1 LVDVFVST
9 VLSNKTP
16 PLKGMARALSYRRS
30 EGARLSVNMNEEF
43 QMNETATDVA
53 ITESFDAVAHAE
65 PAQAATETVAN
76 DAIAEAADNTDGS
89 DLQAPDAEEA
99 VAEVQEVV
107 PAGPSDF
114 EIMGLSQALVQAT
127 KDMGFTK
134 ATSVQLKAIPL
145 ALQTGGDKKYVDLM
159 VSSQTGSG
167 KTAAFLLPVL
177 HTLEADMFAKAQ
189 AEKDELEAEVQ
200 AAIARGET
208 PPKKPKRKDPTNN
221 RNFKAPT
228 PGALILCPTREL
240 AQQVANDAIDLVR
253 HMRGVRV
260 ASVIGGMPYQ
270 LQIAKLQNANLIV
283 ATPGRLLDLQRSS
296 QIKLQEVKFLVVD
309 EADRML
315 DLGFS
320 DDLAEVNN
328 LTAQRQQT
336 MMFSAT
342 FASRIQQLAA
352 RVMREPQ
359 RITIDT
365 PQEKHNNIK
374 QILFWADNMQ
384 HKRKLLDHWMRDET
398 IEQAIVFVSTQV
410 ECDGLANDLADSG
423 FAAAALHGALS
434 QGMRNRRLNMLRE
447 GRIQFLIATDVAA
460 RGIDVP
466 SISHVFNYGLPMKAE
481 DYTHR
486 IGRTGR
492 AGRSGTAVTIAEFRD
507 RRKIGDIEFF
517 TKQPIKSEVIPGL
530 EPTVRERPARAG
542 FGPRGND
549 RGGDRGGDRSADRSG
564 GDRFADRGGDR
575 GERSYGPRPGG
586 FNDRNKGGGFGGGGG
601 FGDRTK
607 NVNEGGWGGRPQ
619 QGDSRGDQRSF
630 EPRDDA
636 RGFQPRGGDQ
646 AADNRGGDRDNRGF
660 APRAPFGGERGGD
673 RGFQDRRPQERGQ
686 ERSFEPR
693 GDQRAAPRF
702 DARNDNPFQ
711 REDRPVRKDRPAYE
725 PKNFDVPVSK
735 RPSTFAN
742 RPFDDKK
749 PGKKPF
755 SPGKTGAS
763 SFAKTG
769 KPKVVKVIGRK
780 D

>member
-1 LVDVFVST
+1 
-9 VLSNKTP
+9 
-16 PLKGMARALSYRRS
+16 
-30 EGARLSVNMNEEF
+30 MNEDF
-43 QMNETATDVA
+43 QMNETSADTTVL
-53 ITESFDAVAHAE
+53 ESFDAPAQE
-65 PAQAATETVAN
+65 SIAQAAIETVAH
-76 DAIAEAADNTDGS
+76 DAIDTNEHSSEQAAQEEFAAE
-89 DLQAPDAEEA
+89 DA
-99 VAEVQEVV
+99 VPAE

-114 EIMGLSQALVQAT
+114 EIMGLSPSLVQAT

-134 ATSVQLKAIPL
+134 ATSVQLKAIPM
-145 ALQTGGDKKYVDLM
+145 ALQSPDGNKKFVDLM

-177 HTLEADMFAKAQ
+177 HTLEADMFAKEAAEKAEYQ
-189 AEKDELEAEVQ
+189 AEIEA
-200 AAIARGET
+200 AKMRGEV
-208 PPKKPKRKDPTNN
+208 PPKKAKRKDPTNT

-228 PGALILCPTREL
+228 PGALIVCPTREL

-253 HMRGVRV
+253 HMRGVRI

-296 QIKLQEVKFLVVD
+296 QIKCQDVKFLVVD

-320 DDLAEVNN
+320 DDLAEINQ
-328 LTAQRQQT
+328 LTINRQQT

-342 FASRIQQLAA
+342 FAPRIQQLAA

-365 PQEKHNNIK
+365 PQDGHKNIK
-374 QILFWADNMQ
+374 QVLFWADNMQ
-384 HKRKLLDHWMRDET
+384 HKRKLLDHWMRDT
-398 IEQAIVFVSTQV
+398 SIEQAIVFVSTQV
-410 ECDGLANDLADSG
+410 ECDGLANDLADAG

-434 QGMRNRRLNMLRE
+434 QGMRNRRLGMLRE

-492 AGRSGTAVTIAEFRD
+492 AGRDGTAVTIAEFRD

-517 TKQPIKSEVIPGL
+517 TKQPMKSEVIPGL
-530 EPTVRERPARAG
+530 EPTTRERPARAG

-549 RGGDRGGDRSADRSG
+549 RGSDRGNDRN
-564 GDRFADRGGDR
+564 DRGSDR

-586 FNDRNKGGGFGGGGG
+586 FNDRNSGGGFGGRTKSFSDGG
-601 FGDRTK
+601 FG
-607 NVNEGGWGGRPQ
+607 GRPPREEPRGFDQ
-619 QGDSRGDQRSF
+619 RGGEQGQGGFGGDQRGDQRGF
-630 EPRDDA
+630 GNQRPEPRGFDNRDNRGDN
-636 RGFQPRGGDQ
+636 RGFENRN
-646 AADNRGGDRDNRGF
+646 ADRGGDRNF
-660 APRAPFGGERGGD
+660 VPRAPFGAD
-673 RGFQDRRPQERGQ
+673 RGQERGQ
-686 ERSFEPR
+686 ERGQDRDARGPQDRGPQDRRAQDPR
-693 GDQRAAPRF
+693 GEQR
-702 DARNDNPFQ
+702 PFQ
-711 REDRPVRKDRPAYE
+711 RPERTATWAPRPGD
-725 PKNFDVPVSK
+725 DK
-735 RPSTFAN
+735 RPS
-742 RPFDDKK
+742 KK
-749 PGKKPF
+749 F
-755 SPGKTGAS
+755 VPGKTGAS

-769 KPKVVKVIGRK
+769 KPKIVKIIGR
-780 D
+780 